1 MLKRNNIIY
10 IMIKKLCFINIESNG
25 EHTITENVSKKNL
38 YGFAQML
45 SFKYVIGYFIKD
57 KFIKEIEMTEI
68 VKPEY
73 IYINDEVSQKTGI
86 TNEYANENGINIETI
101 LLKFKENIK
110 KVSIIVGHNIDK
122 QIKTL
127 LSEYIRYNIN
137 IDLSNYVIVDT
148 YNFNN
153 NYNCISLYDLGN
165 KMKIDNNN
173 ILDLL
178 VNIFI
183 KLYNK
188 LTILT

>member
-1 MLKRNNIIY
+1 
-10 IMIKKLCFINIESNG
+10 MIKKLCFINIESNG